1 MSEGGVK
8 KAFKT
13 YFDMCRNF
21 DWYFENSD
29 DNRIYTAGMMYRE
42 KLREVADSDE
52 VLMKVYKAWEAYKFS
67 GDLFGTLQLPEPQLP
82 DFIPK

>member
-1 MSEGGVK
+1 MLL
-8 KAFKT
+8 KA

-29 DNRIYTAGMMYRE
+29 DDRVYTAGMKCRE
-42 KLREVADSDE
+42 KLREFADSDE
-52 VLMKVYKAWEAYKFS
+52 VLMKVYKAWEAYEFS
-67 GDLFGTLQLPEPQLP
+67 GDLFGTPQLPEPQLS

>member
-1 MSEGGVK
+1 MLL
-8 KAFKT
+8 KA

-29 DNRIYTAGMMYRE
+29 DDRVYTAGMKCRE
-42 KLREVADSDE
+42 KLSELAYSDE
-52 VLMKVYKAWEAYKFS
+52 FLMKVYKAWEAYEFS
-67 GDLFGTLQLPEPQLP
+67 GDLFETPQLPEPQLS